1 MQTIKNDNC
10 IEIIVKK
17 SKIIANPILRNSIE
31 EAEEKIEQ
39 LKKKYYDARHNCY
52 GYIVENFEKC
62 SDDGEPSKTAGAPIL
77 DVLKKRE
84 LSNVL
89 VVVTRYFGGILLGTG
104 GLVRAYTKA
113 TQDVIDSSEIVNKI
127 EGIRYTIYVD
137 YENQKDVLY
146 WCKKLN
152 VNVINTKYDNI
163 IELKLE
169 STKAN
174 KEKLL
179 NNIKILQNCIIS
191 DEKIY
196 IEEKKLYIENEN
208 I

>member
-1 MQTIKNDNC
+1 MKTIKNNNS

-17 SKIIANPILRNSIE
+17 SRFIANAVQVNSKE
-31 EAEEKIEQ
+31 EAEEKIKEF
-39 LKKKYYDARHNCY
+39 KKKYYDARHNCY
-52 GYIVENFEKC
+52 AYIVDNFEKC

-77 DVLKKRE
+77 DVLKKKE
-84 LSNVL
+84 LSNIL

-113 TQDVIDSSEIVNKI
+113 VQDAIDTAEIVNKI
-127 EGIRYTIYVD
+127 EGIRYIIYVN

-146 WCKKLN
+146 WCKKLD

-169 STKAN
+169 STKEN
-174 KEKLL
+174 KERLL
-179 NNIKILQNCIIS
+179 NSIKILQNCIIS

-196 IEEKKLYIENEN
+196 IDDENK
-208 I
+208 